1 MFCRRS
7 AALALAA
14 ALATAC
20 DEFLVDAATAIAYDI
35 ERQAGS
41 FARSGAERATIVH
54 IPSSSRAGCKDDY
67 RVQFSG
73 SSALVIWCRAP
84 GSATETVSSHSTTY
98 HLRFVEVPE
107 TTILDKKRGESL
119 TIDLMRGSGKPVVTA
134 VR

>member
-1 MFCRRS
+1 MFARRMT
-7 AALALAA
+7 LLILTT

-20 DEFLVDAATAIAYDI
+20 DALLDAATAIAYDI
-35 ERQAGS
+35 EKQAGN

-54 IPSSSRAGCKDDY
+54 VPASTRAGCKDDY

-73 SSALVIWCRAP
+73 NSALVIWCRAP
-84 GSATETVSSHSTTY
+84 GSTTETVSSHSTTY

-107 TTILDKKRGESL
+107 TTILDKKRGESIA
-119 TIDLMRGSGKPVVTA
+119 IDLVRGSGKPAVAA